1 MPTSDLVQLSIKYIK
16 YFSWFSKLV
25 LSAATKG
32 ILYTVCIYLELDIS
46 ALILANLVL
55 ENIICWIKQK
65 KIHFS
70 ISFFEKTL
78 YRTVCI
84 VCMCVPCDNKGR
96 QSMDEVR
103 FLGKDDSCD
112 STLSIYMN
120 YLSMAI
126 IQKQAQILIL
136 YYLLKYKSTK

>member
-1 MPTSDLVQLSIKYIK
+1 MSVGLLPGLCIPGRRSLLCSVTSLPCFAVLWRCAEVVVQDDEGDAKEPRAR
-16 YFSWFSKLV
+16 
-25 LSAATKG
+25 SASVASPKIG
-32 ILYTVCIYLELDIS
+32 DPLEP
-46 ALILANLVL
+46 ALRILALV
-55 ENIICWIKQK
+55 
-65 KIHFS
+65 
-70 ISFFEKTL
+70 
-78 YRTVCI
+78 
-84 VCMCVPCDNKGR
+84 G